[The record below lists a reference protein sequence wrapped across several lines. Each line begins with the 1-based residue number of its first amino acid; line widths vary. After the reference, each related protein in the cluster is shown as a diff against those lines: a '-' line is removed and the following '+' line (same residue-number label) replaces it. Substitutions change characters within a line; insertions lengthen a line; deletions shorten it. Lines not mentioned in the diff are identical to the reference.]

1 MANENAIAGG
11 DKLERELE
19 SSLDD
24 LLALTFPNRDNS
36 ENVINQRNFKNES
49 ISTHT
54 NTFPVNL
61 SKSEIKNNISVT
73 TNKNNDFNPDNVR
86 EQENTSFQDIPD
98 SSHINNDTGTLSIP
112 DDDVQDN
119 DPSIEDM
126 VANAMTSGN
135 SHSAESIERTATEE
149 DALTEDELAEVLE
162 QEGVWDDY
170 LDSEEYSEN
179 EKNVKWYKNKKL
191 WIILG
196 AFAAV
201 ILAIIITV
209 IAIFKN
215 YYSYLKKPG
224 DYDAQ
229 PGVQDSLTDSDTVDG
244 DEYDDWLKGQLA
256 GIADKAM
263 SNENVT
269 NILIIAEDLRDTNN
283 AAARGNTDV
292 MMLASINKE
301 NKTITLSSFMR
312 DIYCPITGFY
322 SDRLN
327 SAYAKGGPE
336 TLMSTLKSN
345 FGIEI
350 NRYVKVNF
358 TSFVSIIE
366 AVGGIEADVTQAEA
380 DAMIAPMSEQNRL
393 FGKAK
398 GTDYLKTAGHY
409 NLNGNQALAYS
420 RIRKKVG
427 DDFGRTK
434 RQRQVIFTAIN
445 KVKELS
451 LSEIDK
457 LAKEVLKDTE
467 TNLTESEIASLLLN
481 SLSYMNYTQQQLQ
494 IPDTGTWSNATI
506 RGAQVLSVN
515 FVKNAKILQ
524 ETIYGKTNIGD
535 SDADQGTFTNTQA
548 TVTNKPITNP
558 PKTVTNKPATNPV
571 TNPPTTTTPKPDNIV
586 TTTPPDTSAKPT
598 ETTPPVTDEPVVTT
612 TTTPAPTI
620 TTPPPT
626 SADQPAANT
635 DN

>member
-380 DAMIAPMSEQNRL
+380 DAMNAPMSEQNRL

-515 FVKNAKILQ
+515 FIKNAKILQ

-548 TVTNKPITNP
+548 TVTNKPITYP
-558 PKTVTNKPATNPV
+558 PKTVSTKPVTNPV
-571 TNPPTTTTPKPDNIV
+571 TSPPTTTPKV
-586 TTTPPDTSAKPT
+586 TTAPPDTSEKPT
-598 ETTPPVTDEPVVTT
+598 ESTLPVTDEPVVTT
-612 TTTPAPTI
+612 TTTPPPI
-620 TTPPPT
+620 VTTTPPT